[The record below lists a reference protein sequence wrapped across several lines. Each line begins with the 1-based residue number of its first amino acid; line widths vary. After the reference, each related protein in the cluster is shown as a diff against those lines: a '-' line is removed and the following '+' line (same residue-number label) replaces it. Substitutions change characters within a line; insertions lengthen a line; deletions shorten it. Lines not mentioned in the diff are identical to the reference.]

1 MADAVESANVV
12 GYSQQTANAT
22 RNTMMAPT
30 FLNVTFANKCTL
42 ADLSVTG
49 YTAPVYDEKRGRWSG
64 GTKGDFNLQFLTS
77 LKEKLRL
84 PIFGM
89 MMALDWAGMMMQAL
103 LQALLLA
110 LKLLRHGYL
119 LPYPISY
126 HMKSWQ

>member
-1 MADAVESANVV
+1 MMKSVAAGRVV
-12 GYSQQTANAT
+12 P
-22 RNTMMAPT
+22 R
-30 FLNVTFANKCTL
+30 
-42 ADLSVTG
+42 
-49 YTAPVYDEKRGRWSG
+49 E
-64 GTKGDFNLQFLTS
+64 TS
-77 LKEKLRL
+77 IFSSLPLKEKLRL